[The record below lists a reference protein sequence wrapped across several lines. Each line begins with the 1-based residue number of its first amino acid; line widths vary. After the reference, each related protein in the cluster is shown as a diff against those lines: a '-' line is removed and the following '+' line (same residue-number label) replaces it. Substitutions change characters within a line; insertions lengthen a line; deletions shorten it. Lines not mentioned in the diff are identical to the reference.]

1 MLGRSLAATGLLVL
15 LFVGYQLWGT
25 GLRTAQAQSQLDQEF
40 TEQLERQERRRDAT
54 PSTTAPGPDPTD
66 PRPVPPTTTAPVP
79 ALPPPPVEGDAAG
92 FIDIP
97 ALGIDDLN
105 VVEGVTVEQLT
116 RGPGHFPTTPLPG
129 QAGNAAIA
137 GHRTTYGAPF
147 SDLDQLETG
156 DEITVTT
163 LQGESRYEVTEQKVV
178 APTDVAVVA
187 DQGDDRL
194 TLTTC
199 EPKYSAAQ
207 RLVIV
212 ARLVTEPVSP
222 WPAEPDPAAAGG
234 AETEADPDGGQTL
247 PGEEVQPLP
256 GEAPEDDRGAADTGR
271 DGDVAPAGPDQLGDD
286 GGDAVPAVAW
296 GLTSAAVAVAGWA
309 ATRLVR
315 RRGPRPRAVRAL
327 PYVLVPPA
335 FLVALFFFFESVSL
349 LLPASY

>member
-1 MLGRSLAATGLLVL
+1 ML

-40 TEQLERQERRRDAT
+40 TEQLERQERLRDEA
-54 PSTTAPGPDPTD
+54 PSTTAPAPDPTD

-79 ALPPPPVEGDAAG
+79 ALPPPPVEGDAVG

-105 VVEGVTVEQLT
+105 VVEGVTVEQLK

-163 LQGESRYEVTEQKVV
+163 LQGESRYEVVEQKVV

-207 RLVIV
+207 RLVTV
-212 ARLVTEPVSP
+212 ARLVTEPLPP
-222 WPAEPDPAAAGG
+222 WPADPDPATAGDAAPD
-234 AETEADPDGGQTL
+234 AEADGGQTFTRS
-247 PGEEVQPLP
+247 G
-256 GEAPEDDRGAADTGR
+256 RGSNRSTSRAD
-271 DGDVAPAGPDQLGDD
+271 AGGSAHRSSPC
-286 GGDAVPAVAW
+286 DAW
-296 GLTSAAVAVAGWA
+296 
-309 ATRLVR
+309 R
-315 RRGPRPRAVRAL
+315 RRRC
-327 PYVLVPPA
+327 
-335 FLVALFFFFESVSL
+335 
-349 LLPASY
+349 